1 MMFQNIL
8 WGPAPSSMWPIGYET
23 IFSSAFAQTPTE
35 PDQCH
40 QAVNANAIID
50 RLRQDIGPNNDQIS
64 RLQRL
69 GQAIDTGA
77 DGLSKSCP
85 TEIPQE
91 PTARLQLMLRQV
103 EALTTAIDLIRQP
116 LDDFEESLSQE
127 QRSRLAAEAARGTA
141 APARDVKTDRSCG
154 SSSAAV
160 DRSVA
165 QINKSV
171 QVSENQREA
180 LDELH
185 QALSQAANDL
195 EAHCSTPIPQ
205 SAVARLDALEARL
218 DATWRAIL
226 SIQVALYN
234 FETQLSVDQKNRFK
248 TMTFAA
254 QD

>member
-1 MMFQNIL
+1 MFQNIL
-8 WGPAPSSMWPIGYET
+8 WGPARSSTWRIGYET
-23 IFSSAFAQTPTE
+23 IFSSAFTQTPSE

-40 QAVNANAIID
+40 QPVNANAIID
-50 RLRQDIGPNNDQIS
+50 RLRQEIGPNTDQIS

-77 DGLSKSCP
+77 DGLGKSCP
-85 TEIPQE
+85 AEIPQE
-91 PTARLQLMLRQV
+91 PTARLQLMLRQI

-116 LDDFEESLSQE
+116 LEDFEESLSQE
-127 QRSRLAAEAARGTA
+127 QRSRLAAQAAAGA
-141 APARDVKTDRSCG
+141 GASARDVKTESGSCG

-160 DRSVA
+160 DGSVA
-165 QINKSV
+165 QVDKSV
-171 QVSENQREA
+171 QLSENQREA
-180 LDELH
+180 RDELH
-185 QALSQAANDL
+185 AALSNAANDL
-195 EAHCSTPIPQ
+195 EAHCSTPVPQ
-205 SAVARLDALEARL
+205 SAVGRLDALEDRL
-218 DATWRAIL
+218 DAMWRAIL